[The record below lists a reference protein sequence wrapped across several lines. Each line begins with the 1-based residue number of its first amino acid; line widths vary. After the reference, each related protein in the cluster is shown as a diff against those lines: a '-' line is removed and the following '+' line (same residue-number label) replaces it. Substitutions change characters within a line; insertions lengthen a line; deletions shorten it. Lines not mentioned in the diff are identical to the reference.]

1 MCDLLWPCLL
11 LGSLLTAGCHGDGL
25 TVPGNLASP
34 DPEIFMN
41 ASQMIISQGYPNE
54 EYEVTTADGFI
65 LSVSRIPHGVKRPG
79 NGSRPPV
86 LLQHGLLAD
95 ATNWVCDGAEKSL
108 GFLLADA
115 GFDVWLANSRGNTW
129 SRKHRS
135 LSPSDVDFWA
145 WSFDEMAAYDLPAV
159 VDFVLKVTGNQ
170 QLFYVGHSQGTTIG
184 MAAFSSNASL
194 AKKIR
199 LFFALAPVA
208 TVGYSSSPMIKLA
221 KIPAWI
227 MTLLFGERDFA
238 PQSACLKW
246 LSAEV
251 CDRVLI
257 ELLCENVFFLFS
269 GFNEKNLNTSQIPV
283 YTSHCPAGT
292 SVQNMRHWR
301 QAVLSRKFKT
311 YDYGSAEMNRKH
323 YNQPQPPLYS
333 VKNMKVPIAVWSGGQ
348 DWLADPLDVNL
359 LLKQLNNL
367 VFSKRL
373 ADWEH
378 LDFIWGLDAPRRLYS
393 DLIKLLRKYSNTSSK

>member
-1 MCDLLWPCLL
+1 MCNLPWPYLL
-11 LGSLLTAGCHGDGL
+11 LGSFLTTGSHADGL
-25 TVPGNLASP
+25 TVGRNFAST

-41 ASQMIISQGYPNE
+41 ASQMITSQGYPSE

-65 LSVSRIPHGVKRPG
+65 LSINRIPHGIKHSR
-79 NGSRPPV
+79 NGTRPPV

-95 ATNWVCDGAEKSL
+95 ATNWVCDGADKSL

-129 SRKHRS
+129 SHKHRS
-135 LSPSDVDFWA
+135 LSPSDADFWA
-145 WSFDEMAAYDLPAV
+145 WSYDEMATYDLPAV
-159 VDFVLKVTGNQ
+159 VDFILEVTRNQ

-199 LFFALAPVA
+199 LFCALAPVA
-208 TVGYSSSPMIKLA
+208 TVGYSTSPMVKLG
-221 KIPAWI
+221 KVPSWVITI
-227 MTLLFGERDFA
+227 LFGEKDFA
-238 PQSACLKW
+238 PQNACLKW

-251 CDRVLI
+251 CDRI
-257 ELLCENVFFLFS
+257 IIKLLCENVFFLFS
-269 GFNEKNLNTSQIPV
+269 GFNEKNLNLSQIPV

-301 QAVLSRKFKT
+301 QAVLSGKFKA
-311 YDYGSAEMNRKH
+311 YDYGSAEMNGKH
-323 YNQPQPPLYS
+323 YNQPQPPPYL

-348 DWLADPLDVNL
+348 DWLADPHDVNL
-359 LLKQLNNL
+359 LLKQLNNV

-378 LDFIWGLDAPRRLYS
+378 LDFIWGLDAPRRLYF
-393 DLIKLLRKYSNTSSK
+393 DLIKLLRKYSNTSLE